1 VGGGEFGTKF
11 QEFVDLSV
19 DQRVRGRRSGSKV
32 ARKSL
37 VSRVIRD
44 GPRKVLTTP
53 MYTCSGH
60 GRRPG
65 VTRAGTTL
73 LNGMEYESL
82 GVSYVRE
89 DERKGNVNTWQEM

>member
-1 VGGGEFGTKF
+1 M
-11 QEFVDLSV
+11 
-19 DQRVRGRRSGSKV
+19 GRRSGSKV
-32 ARKSL
+32 ARKTAG
-37 VSRVIRD
+37 VAIYSRRS
-44 GPRKVLTTP
+44 KTSATMP

-65 VTRAGTTL
+65 MTRTGTTL

-89 DERKGNVNTWQEM
+89 EEREGNVNTWQEK